1 MSNLNRF
8 AVLSNISDKK
18 DIKNSNNNKINYM
31 INIDETNNNINEKI
45 NNIWNNK
52 NKNILKIL
60 KSKNYKEKN
69 EQNMYLNIKYKN
81 KKKNIIND
89 NIKEKICKN
98 RILCF
103 NVLNSTE
110 CSYSNKCLYAHSLE
124 EQIIDKN
131 RKNAL
136 DLLQIT
142 DLKNINLIED
152 VNLRENILVL
162 TKLCSDCIN
171 KVCPGGYNC
180 KYGACNKDV
189 LICNTDFLKGDCKN
203 VIENNKCINGY
214 HLTLHNLIPLVKQQL
229 LIDYPNNQLLVEKN
243 MEKNTLDND
252 KKIVNGFRFI
262 NSTINLNNTNNT
274 NTNNKNKFNIL
285 YESDMSS
292 DEDILEF

>member
-18 DIKNSNNNKINYM
+18 DIKNSNNNNINYM
-31 INIDETNNNINEKI
+31 INIDNK

-52 NKNILKIL
+52 NNIWNNKNNNILKIL
-60 KSKNYKEKN
+60 KSKNHKETN

-81 KKKNIIND
+81 KKKNVIND

-103 NVLNSTE
+103 NILNSTE
-110 CSYSNKCLYAHSLE
+110 CSYSDKCLYAHSLE
-124 EQIIDKN
+124 EQTINKN

-162 TKLCSDCIN
+162 TNLCSDCIN

-189 LICNTDFLKGDCKN
+189 LICKTDFLKGDCKN

-214 HLTLHNLIPLVKQQL
+214 HLTLHNLIPLAKQQL
-229 LIDYPNNQLLVEKN
+229 LIDYPDNQFLREKN
-243 MEKNTLDND
+243 ILDTN

-274 NTNNKNKFNIL
+274 NNKNKFNIL
-285 YESDMSS
+285 YDSDMSS